1 MLNVYS
7 DRENMSLVRNTP
19 YKGNA
24 ESYLKLAKNHQ
35 EAHECPSQDH
45 YSLFV
50 VHILV
55 GGR

>member
-7 DRENMSLVRNTP
+7 GRENMSLVRNIH

-55 GGR
+55 DGR